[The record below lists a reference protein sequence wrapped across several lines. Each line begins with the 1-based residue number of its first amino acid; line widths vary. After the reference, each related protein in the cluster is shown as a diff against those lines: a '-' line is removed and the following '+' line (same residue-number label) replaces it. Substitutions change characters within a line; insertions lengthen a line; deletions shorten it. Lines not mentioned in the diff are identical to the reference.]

1 MVAIVYIC
9 VHQLIFNIPQPLAFI
24 VKLFNDIMISLFLS
38 YVIITTF
45 ITKVSKS
52 AKIGNRYNQ
61 VPHLTQDTNGK

>member
-1 MVAIVYIC
+1 MMAIVYIC

-38 YVIITTF
+38 YVISTTF

-61 VPHLTQDTNGK
+61 VPHLTQDTDGK